1 MFSFVNGERSLGER
15 ERLVML
21 EFRALSIVS
30 VAVDVGRFLTIMRR
44 RTISGASYLQ
54 VSSKLVSLR
63 KTSPY
68 CIIYTYLTLTR
79 YIEGIPILYQT
90 NTLSFR
96 CPRDIVFFQAQV
108 EAFSKLAQA
117 VDLHCAKTSS
127 RDELLHHNAAYH
139 PWALPRGQFD
149 AYFEMM
155 WLDKDLAVSA
165 RHVRLYFETAE
176 TGDFYVAFNV
186 RTLLRSDV
194 VPAAQIQVFLQGNSN
209 SMVDE
214 SIKLTSTPDK
224 RRRITVNAN
233 TKVSEC
239 HGEISDED

>member
-1 MFSFVNGERSLGER
+1 
-15 ERLVML
+15 
-21 EFRALSIVS
+21 
-30 VAVDVGRFLTIMRR
+30 
-44 RTISGASYLQ
+44 
-54 VSSKLVSLR
+54 
-63 KTSPY
+63 
-68 CIIYTYLTLTR
+68 LTR

-108 EAFSKLAQA
+108 ETFSKLAQA
-117 VDLHCAKTSS
+117 IDLHCAKTSC
-127 RDELLHHNAAYH
+127 RDELPHHNTANH

-155 WLDKDLAVSA
+155 WSNKDLAISA
-165 RHVRLYFETAE
+165 RHVRLYFETE
-176 TGDFYVAFNV
+176 QTDDFYVAFNV

-224 RRRITVNAN
+224 RRRIAVSAN
-233 TKVSEC
+233 TKISEC
-239 HGEISDED
+239 HGEVSGED